1 MPPTVTDSFKAW
13 LKASTNIK
21 LRSNAAVTRITYEGI
36 TTFQSLEDF
45 DKKAIQSL
53 TSICKERIPA
63 ITEDVAAEI
72 TTKVEIPGENI
83 FSILVQQLIDAADAA
98 KYYSSISWVMST
110 ANMHYGNILASFKI
124 EWEAY
129 AALKAEEAPKAPAIQ
144 D

>member
-1 MPPTVTDSFKAW
+1 MPPTVTNSFKAW

-21 LRSNAAVTRITYEGI
+21 LSSNSAVKRLTYKGI

-53 TSICKERIPA
+53 TSVCTENIPA
-63 ITEDVAAEI
+63 ITEDVAAGI
-72 TTKVEIPGENI
+72 AAVVEIPGTNI
-83 FSILVQQLIDAADAA
+83 SSILVQCLIIAA
-98 KYYSSISWVMST
+98 KAVRNYISINRAMTTVY
-110 ANMHYGNILASFKI
+110 MHYGNILSIFKI

-129 AALKAEEAPKAPAIQ
+129 IVLKSEDAPKSPAIQ